1 MEKAYMANDVIPVF
15 DTGIQSLLYNYL
27 MHLFEIKFP
36 GSQCRSTGMTPI
48 LHSSINYWCHYS
60 NSLPVM
66 QVADTFQVSIE
77 IQKISLKSKLG

>member
-1 MEKAYMANDVIPVF
+1 MF